1 MKFQLIHEVGNRQ
14 RWRTRTP
21 LSSASASLIADEL
34 QAIAEVT
41 GVVVNPRTGSV
52 IVTYDTLAARA
63 RVTEYLASL
72 DKNPPINRAIR
83 AHYLAVTPAQKRVL
97 TAFQPS
103 GRAGE
108 AVEII
113 KENRLVGGV
122 RNAIDSGVR
131 NMPILTDIFYPVL
144 RFFGFRK
151 VEDAP
156 AQTQTTQNSGS
167 SLVEQHFK
175 LPEAKLDFGPLARY
189 LVVNPFL
196 PILAMTANT
205 ILAGIPIII
214 DGIKQLFKG
223 KLNVA
228 VLDAAAVAV
237 CLLRRDFKSA
247 GLLILLLG
255 MGEMLENYARK
266 KSMASLA
273 EQLSLKCDE
282 VWVRRGEEV
291 VKIPFNDV
299 TRDDVV
305 VVRTGTVIPVDG
317 IVVDGEAEVN
327 QATMTGEAVAVQRSP
342 GGSVFAGTVVE
353 TGEIGI
359 KPTHIGDATR
369 LAKIIQFVEDS
380 EQAKASIESKAL
392 KIADAI
398 VPFNFA
404 LAALVWFFTRD
415 LTRTASVLLVD
426 YSCALCLATPL
437 AILSAM
443 KEGTARGVVVKG
455 GRYLE
460 ALAEI
465 DTVVFDKTGTL
476 TNSTPQL
483 SDVVSLNKDWDENE
497 TFVSPLAWKNTSR
510 IRSPALW

>member
-122 RNAIDSGVR
+122 RNAIDSGVH

-167 SLVEQHFK
+167 QKRSWTLV
-175 LPEAKLDFGPLARY
+175 PWR
-189 LVVNPFL
+189 
-196 PILAMTANT
+196 
-205 ILAGIPIII
+205 
-214 DGIKQLFKG
+214 
-223 KLNVA
+223 
-228 VLDAAAVAV
+228 
-237 CLLRRDFKSA
+237 
-247 GLLILLLG
+247 
-255 MGEMLENYARK
+255 
-266 KSMASLA
+266 
-273 EQLSLKCDE
+273 
-282 VWVRRGEEV
+282 
-291 VKIPFNDV
+291 
-299 TRDDVV
+299 
-305 VVRTGTVIPVDG
+305 
-317 IVVDGEAEVN
+317 
-327 QATMTGEAVAVQRSP
+327 ATW
-342 GGSVFAGTVVE
+342 
-353 TGEIGI
+353 
-359 KPTHIGDATR
+359 
-369 LAKIIQFVEDS
+369 L
-380 EQAKASIESKAL
+380 
-392 KIADAI
+392 
-398 VPFNFA
+398 
-404 LAALVWFFTRD
+404 
-415 LTRTASVLLVD
+415 
-426 YSCALCLATPL
+426 
-437 AILSAM
+437 
-443 KEGTARGVVVKG
+443 
-455 GRYLE
+455 
-460 ALAEI
+460 
-465 DTVVFDKTGTL
+465 
-476 TNSTPQL
+476 
-483 SDVVSLNKDWDENE
+483 
-497 TFVSPLAWKNTSR
+497 
-510 IRSPALW
+510 